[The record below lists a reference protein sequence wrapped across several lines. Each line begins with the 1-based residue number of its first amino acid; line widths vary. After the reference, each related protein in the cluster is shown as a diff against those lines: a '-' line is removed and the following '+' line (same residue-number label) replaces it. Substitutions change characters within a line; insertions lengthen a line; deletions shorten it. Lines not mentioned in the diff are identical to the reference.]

1 VAIGTGRL
9 IGKANC
15 AIYHRVSTRDQ
26 NSKLARRELRQAA
39 AARGL
44 RIALEVEETGS
55 GALNNRPGLR
65 RVMEAAR
72 RGDVCAVLVWKL
84 DRFGRSSLDVLS
96 NIRTLADAGVRF
108 VAVTQGLDVKPQ
120 GDAMSQLIL
129 TVLSG
134 VAEFERSLIAE
145 RTSLAARAARQAGR
159 AWGRRPAA
167 GPNASQVKA
176 LRAKGSSWSEV
187 AATCGC
193 TIAMPQPVGGGRQID
208 PPQADS
214 LLTAALPWH
223 ATEGPSG
230 PGVPPSTAGALS

>member
-1 VAIGTGRL
+1 MTYGTGRS
-9 IGKANC
+9 IGSAKC
-15 AIYHRVSTRDQ
+15 ALYHRVSTRDQ
-26 NSKLARRELRQAA
+26 NSKLARRVLRQAA

-44 RIALEVEETGS
+44 RVALEVEETGS

-65 RVMEAAR
+65 RVMDAAR
-72 RGDVCAVLVWKL
+72 RGEVGAVLVWKL

-145 RTSLAARAARQAGR
+145 RTSLAARAARRAGR
-159 AWGRRPAA
+159 SWGRRPEP
-167 GPNASQVKA
+167 GPAPSQVKA

-187 AATCGC
+187 AARCDC
-193 TIAMPQPVGGGRQID
+193 TIAMARRR
-208 PPQADS
+208 
-214 LLTAALPWH
+214 AASV
-223 ATEGPSG
+223 A
-230 PGVPPSTAGALS
+230 

>member
-1 VAIGTGRL
+1 MTRRGRL
-9 IGKANC
+9 IGKETC
-15 AIYHRVSTRDQ
+15 ALYHRVSTRDQ
-26 NSKLARRELRQAA
+26 NPKLARPELQHAA

-44 RIALEVEETGS
+44 RVALDVEETGS

-72 RGDVCAVLVWKL
+72 KGQVGTVLVWKL

-96 NIRTLADAGVRF
+96 NIRALTDAGVRF

-145 RTSLAARAARQAGR
+145 RTSLAARAAIRAGR
-159 AWGRRPAA
+159 AWGRRPEP
-167 GPNASQVKA
+167 GPQANQVKA
-176 LRAKGSSWSEV
+176 LRAKGNSWSEISGRL
-187 AATCGC
+187 GC
-193 TIAMPQPVGGGRQID
+193 TVAMARRR
-208 PPQADS
+208 
-214 LLTAALPWH
+214 AAL
-223 ATEGPSG
+223 
-230 PGVPPSTAGALS
+230 AG